1 MSFHSRNL
9 AAALVASCA
18 CLMTSSLAWGEG
30 PCPCAVIDAVA
41 PQSQQGASPAQK
53 PAAGPAQPRSVLH
66 VYADP
71 DNLPFSNR
79 KLEGF
84 ENKIADLVARDLGV
98 KLEYTWLVQHRG
110 FFRESLKDGDCDLVL
125 GAPTGFERAL
135 TTRPY
140 YRSTYVFVYRKSGG
154 LRLSSFDDS
163 ALKKLKIG
171 IQIVGGDNTPPA
183 QALGS
188 RGLIDNVVGY
198 PVFGGGADAPSA
210 KLVADVASGQ
220 IDVAVL
226 WGPPGAYYARRQSV
240 PLEVTP
246 VTAPAD
252 LPALRFAFDISMGVR
267 KKDKELRDRL
277 NDVLARRAQEI
288 RKILDDYGVPRAP
301 DAEAAPAASELRR

>member
-1 MSFHSRNL
+1 MSFRSHRWVMAL
-9 AAALVASCA
+9 AACCA
-18 CLMTSSLAWGEG
+18 CLFATPPARAEG

-41 PQSQQGASPAQK
+41 PQAQEGAAQSEK
-53 PAAGPAQPRSVLH
+53 PDARPEPRRVLH

-79 KLEGF
+79 DRQGF
-84 ENKIADLVARDLGV
+84 ENKIADLVARELGV
-98 KLEYTWLVQHRG
+98 TIEYTWLVQHRG

-140 YRSTYVFVYRKSGG
+140 YRSTYVFVYRKSAG
-154 LRLSSFDDS
+154 LHIDSFDDP

-171 IQIVGGDNTPPA
+171 IPIIGGDNTPPA
-183 QALGS
+183 QALAS

-198 PVFGGGADAPSA
+198 PVFGGGADAPSV
-210 KLVADVASGQ
+210 KLVADVASGR

-226 WGPPGAYYARRQSV
+226 WGPPGAYYGKRQSV

-246 VTAPAD
+246 VAPVAQM
-252 LPALRFAFDISMGVR
+252 PWLRFSFDISMGVR
-267 KKDKELRDRL
+267 KRDKALRDRL
-277 NDVLARRAQEI
+277 DEVLARKHAEVER
-288 RKILDDYGVPRAP
+288 ILDEYGVPRLPAGAP
-301 DAEAAPAASELRR
+301 AEAASGLRH